1 MDWTSLFS
9 FRPWTWLM
17 AESHFLYFWLSWTT
31 GLVGLWTPGGS
42 LRCWALDPWWIT
54 EVLGSV
60 YRGPKKWASTATLS
74 EVTPPWCGHMLKR
87 EARTPQPI
95 LY

>member
-42 LRCWALDPWWIT
+42 LRCWALSTVD
-54 EVLGSV
+54 
-60 YRGPKKWASTATLS
+60 RKNGPLHNLTSNFKVRRRHS
-74 EVTPPWCGHMLKR
+74 
-87 EARTPQPI
+87 
-95 LY
+95 